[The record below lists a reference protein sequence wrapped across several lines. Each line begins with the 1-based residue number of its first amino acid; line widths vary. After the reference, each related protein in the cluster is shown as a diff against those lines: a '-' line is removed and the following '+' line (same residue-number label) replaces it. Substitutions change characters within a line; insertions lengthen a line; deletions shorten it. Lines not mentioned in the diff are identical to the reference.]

1 MPQQPGQAQAFGRDA
16 PPPELSPRRPV
27 SYKSKRAHTPPSYP
41 NTSCS
46 RKVKKKKQCL
56 QKTCKDFPKSKARKS
71 LSVHITGA
79 GLPNGGISLVDYY
92 SAGKTSELLTRH
104 RGQGQEARAE
114 RRCLTQCGSGI

>member
-1 MPQQPGQAQAFGRDA
+1 MHRHLSSAHGGQF
-16 PPPELSPRRPV
+16 L
-27 SYKSKRAHTPPSYP
+27 T
-41 NTSCS
+41 
-46 RKVKKKKQCL
+46 KVNVHILHPAIPTLVVQEKLKKNKTKQCL

-92 SAGKTSELLTRH
+92 SAGKTSELLTQH